1 MAKIRAAGLLK
12 ADLILEKVR
21 PLVDLV
27 RFLSGENCVVRSAC
41 LFRMDRALPEGYG
54 GGPIGVQLLTS
65 EQGHQFAD
73 WGDMLFRW
81 RDIAGHENT
90 MIWNWYRL
98 YAEKRYALRLL
109 DRVVS
114 QGESAEG
121 GIVLMVG
128 AVQALTSHTGEEI
141 YENFLRDLGLASW
154 GIEVATIGKKISNLR
169 NASAHG
175 RELPADENIVSI
187 YRFVVAALRVYF
199 LRKMGFSEEQVFRIA
214 QRHRGV
220 REGLGLP
227 LATVAHNEMLKPG
240 WIMEGRAIRERCD

>member
-1 MAKIRAAGLLK
+1 M
-12 ADLILEKVR
+12 
-21 PLVDLV
+21 
-27 RFLSGENCVVRSAC
+27 
-41 LFRMDRALPEGYG
+41 
-54 GGPIGVQLLTS
+54 
-65 EQGHQFAD
+65 
-73 WGDMLFRW
+73 
-81 RDIAGHENT
+81 
-90 MIWNWYRL
+90 
-98 YAEKRYALRLL
+98 
-109 DRVVS
+109 
-114 QGESAEG
+114 
-121 GIVLMVG
+121 
-128 AVQALTSHTGEEI
+128 QALTSHTGEER
-141 YENFLRDLGLASW
+141 YENFLRDLGLKSW

-227 LATVAHNEMLKPG
+227 QENLDTVAHNEMLKPG